1 MSTKPFYRDTWAEI
15 DLSAIKEN
23 VSNMKKHI
31 GEHVHL
37 MAVVKAN
44 AYGHGDAETAKAA
57 LDAGASCLA
66 VVILDEAI
74 SLRKKGL
81 KAPILVLGAVPPEYV
96 AIAAEYDVT
105 LTGYSVEWLQEAA
118 RHTKKG
124 SLHFHLKVDTG
135 MNRLGV
141 KTEEEVQNVM
151 VIS

>member
-66 VVILDEAI
+66 VAILMKRFHCA
-74 SLRKKGL
+74 KGL
-81 KAPILVLGAVPPEYV
+81 EGTYIGA
-96 AIAAEYDVT
+96 
-105 LTGYSVEWLQEAA
+105 W
-118 RHTKKG
+118 RG
-124 SLHFHLKVDTG
+124 SPGVCG
-135 MNRLGV
+135 NRCRV
-141 KTEEEVQNVM
+141 
-151 VIS
+151 